1 MVVLRGRGCAGSGV
15 RKFRNRIAVLHR
27 LEVFRFVSF
36 GSGWFLH
43 GRRSC
48 ANAGSTVVRAAMRD
62 ICFMIMTRKISVT
75 LTSGKQICQFSG
87 FLLPS
92 LRLFGRLRP
101 YAGTPGGTVRRHSPC
116 LRSDTCRPGRV
127 HRAGYARHR
136 RRRTVHVPRQRGGR
150 GLLRSGRRRRIS
162 HAAGP
167 CSGRSRGRRLRS
179 VRVRTAESSCASRRC
194 LRGAVRR
201 DSRLHARSLE
211 KNGPSGVRRCPLI
224 RIREQSGF
232 KLQSFDFCGIL
243 RVVRGKGEIIFS
255 LRGEICDFFRCN
267 SRKYVKN
274 SN

>member
-127 HRAGYARHR
+127 CAASAPSDGSCTSTAWR
-136 RRRTVHVPRQRGGR
+136 PRPFAIRKEEAN
-150 GLLRSGRRRRIS
+150 L
-162 HAAGP
+162 A
-167 CSGRSRGRRLRS
+167 RSRAVLREKS
-179 VRVRTAESSCASRRC
+179 RPEAAECT
-194 LRGAVRR
+194 
-201 DSRLHARSLE
+201 
-211 KNGPSGVRRCPLI
+211 GPDG
-224 RIREQSGF
+224 
-232 KLQSFDFCGIL
+232 
-243 RVVRGKGEIIFS
+243 
-255 LRGEICDFFRCN
+255 
-267 SRKYVKN
+267 
-274 SN
+274 

>member
-136 RRRTVHVPRQRGGR
+136 CRRTVHVPRQRGGR

-194 LRGAVRR
+194 LRGAVPSRFPASRAEPGKNRTVWSSPVSADPDTGTIRFQIAIVRFLRNSTRR
-201 DSRLHARSLE
+201 TGE
-211 KNGPSGVRRCPLI
+211 RRNYFFVE
-224 RIREQSGF
+224 RRN
-232 KLQSFDFCGIL
+232 L
-243 RVVRGKGEIIFS
+243 R
-255 LRGEICDFFRCN
+255 FFP
-267 SRKYVKN
+267 V
-274 SN
+274 

>member
-1 MVVLRGRGCAGSGV
+1 MVSARPSQLRKCRQYRGSGGDAGHLFHDNDTKNICHPYV
-15 RKFRNRIAVLHR
+15 RKTNLSILRFPFAVS
-27 LEVFRFVSF
+27 E
-36 GSGWFLH
+36 
-43 GRRSC
+43 
-48 ANAGSTVVRAAMRD
+48 AVRPAA
-62 ICFMIMTRKISVT
+62 
-75 LTSGKQICQFSG
+75 
-87 FLLPS
+87 
-92 LRLFGRLRP
+92 
-101 YAGTPGGTVRRHSPC
+101 TVRRDARRDSPTSWPSPAIRY
-116 LRSDTCRPGRV
+116 LSSGSGSSGRV
-127 HRAGYARHR
+127 CAAS
-136 RRRTVHVPRQRGGR
+136 VPSDGSCTSTAWRPRPFAI
-150 GLLRSGRRRRIS
+150 RRRRIS

-211 KNGPSGVRRCPLI
+211 KTGPSGVRRCPLI

>member
-1 MVVLRGRGCAGSGV
+1 MVSARPSQLRKCRQYRGSGGDAGHLFHDNDTKNICHPYV
-15 RKFRNRIAVLHR
+15 RKTNLSILRFPFAVS
-27 LEVFRFVSF
+27 E
-36 GSGWFLH
+36 
-43 GRRSC
+43 
-48 ANAGSTVVRAAMRD
+48 AVRPAA
-62 ICFMIMTRKISVT
+62 
-75 LTSGKQICQFSG
+75 
-87 FLLPS
+87 
-92 LRLFGRLRP
+92 
-101 YAGTPGGTVRRHSPC
+101 TVRRDARRDSPT
-116 LRSDTCRPGRV
+116 SWPSP
-127 HRAGYARHR
+127 AI
-136 RRRTVHVPRQRGGR
+136 
-150 GLLRSGRRRRIS
+150 RRRRIS

-211 KNGPSGVRRCPLI
+211 KTGPSGVRRCPLI

-267 SRKYVKN
+267 SRKYIKN

>member
-101 YAGTPGGTVRRHSPC
+101 YAGTPGGTVRRHSLR

-127 HRAGYARHR
+127 HRAGYARHS
-136 RRRTVHVPRQRGGR
+136 VPSDGSCTSTAWRPRPFAI
-150 GLLRSGRRRRIS
+150 RRRRIS

-211 KNGPSGVRRCPLI
+211 KTGPSGVRRCPLI